1 MKQILTGFSGPSGRR
16 NTEKEV
22 DAFYPV
28 TKSESSKSKCFP
40 NFSGT
45 IKCAYC
51 KQDPS
56 GQRFAKAYIQKV
68 GDATAIRLLEALK
81 PI

>member
-1 MKQILTGFSGPSGRR
+1 MVLNKSPSGRR
-16 NTEKEV
+16 NTEKET
-22 DAFYPV
+22 DGFYPV
-28 TKSESSKSKCFP
+28 TKSESSKSKCYSD
-40 NFSGT
+40 FSGAVN
-45 IKCAYC
+45 CADC